1 MAVGQVSFHNDK
13 KVKRGTS
20 IFLSIPSFPPSSVST
35 ATLSSAKRGEEV
47 LIPVHVQ
54 TRDNAIVNRL
64 NKTKVEKEVDHES
77 DRQERLRL
85 EGRKKKVEA
94 LERVC
99 PSSFSICPYHLIL
112 SFPNLQPSTWLLNR
126 LSETKR
132 QQEEQEGK
140 RADLVA
146 KERRGTT

>member
-35 ATLSSAKRGEEV
+35 ATLNSAKRGEEV

-99 PSSFSICPYHLIL
+99 PSSFSIAPVISSYPFPIVSLQHGYFIDFPKRKCSRRNKRARELIL
-112 SFPNLQPSTWLLNR
+112 
-126 LSETKR
+126 
-132 QQEEQEGK
+132 
-140 RADLVA
+140 
-146 KERRGTT
+146 

>member
-13 KVKRGTS
+13 KVKRGTY
-20 IFLSIPSFPPSSVST
+20 IFLSIPFFPPSSVST
-35 ATLSSAKRGEEV
+35 ATLNSAKRGEEV

-85 EGRKKKVEA
+85 EGRKKKVA
-94 LERVC
+94 VLERVRSLHLTSLPRFLSRT
-99 PSSFSICPYHLIL
+99 PSTSFAHLLSFNAISIITTLRIARELIL
-112 SFPNLQPSTWLLNR
+112 
-126 LSETKR
+126 
-132 QQEEQEGK
+132 
-140 RADLVA
+140 
-146 KERRGTT
+146 

>member
-1 MAVGQVSFHNDK
+1 L
-13 KVKRGTS
+13 VKYLFITIKRS
-20 IFLSIPSFPPSSVST
+20 REVRPARSSQPFSSVST
-35 ATLSSAKRGEEV
+35 TTLRSASPGAEI
-47 LIPVHVQ
+47 LMTVHVQ

-99 PSSFSICPYHLIL
+99 PSSFSIAPVISSYPFPIVSLQHGYLIDFPKRKCSRRNKRARELIL
-112 SFPNLQPSTWLLNR
+112 
-126 LSETKR
+126 
-132 QQEEQEGK
+132 
-140 RADLVA
+140 
-146 KERRGTT
+146 

>member
-1 MAVGQVSFHNDK
+1 M
-13 KVKRGTS
+13 T
-20 IFLSIPSFPPSSVST
+20 
-35 ATLSSAKRGEEV
+35 
-47 LIPVHVQ
+47 VHVQ

-64 NKTKVEKEVDHES
+64 NKTKVDHES

-85 EGRKKKVEA
+85 EGRKKKVEV

-99 PSSFSICPYHLIL
+99 PSSFSIAPVISSYPFPIFSLHHHYLID
-112 SFPNLQPSTWLLNR
+112 FPKQ
-126 LSETKR
+126 KM

>member
-35 ATLSSAKRGEEV
+35 ATLSSASPEAEI
-47 LIPVHVQ
+47 LITVHVQ

-99 PSSFSICPYHLIL
+99 PSSFSIAPVISSYPIPIFSLQHSYLIDFPKRKCSRRNKRARELIL
-112 SFPNLQPSTWLLNR
+112 
-126 LSETKR
+126 
-132 QQEEQEGK
+132 
-140 RADLVA
+140 
-146 KERRGTT
+146 